1 MSLDAE
7 NFPEEVKIQYVWVCQ
22 HESCCRQGATEV
34 LATFEAYAG
43 ERVKVEGV
51 GCQGQC
57 NLGPTVRVLP
67 DEIWYCRIKPENVSE
82 IVESH
87 LQGGEP
93 VQRLLHPRI
102 HLQYQY
108 YGE

>member
-1 MSLDAE
+1 MGHGSD
-7 NFPEEVKIQYVWVCQ
+7 NSSEEGRTRWVWVCQ
-22 HESCCRQGATEV
+22 HDSCCKQGAAEV
-34 LATFEAYAG
+34 LAAFETYPG

-93 VQRLLHPRI
+93 VKRFLHPRI